1 MTRILRAWRATRAK
15 VSRGTRRALPD
26 VLALIGV
33 GCAAA
38 GLALV
43 HPTLALLLLGGYL
56 YWIGSSIAPRR
67 S

>member
-15 VSRGTRRALPD
+15 VSRALPD